1 MALTIVDS
9 KATFERKLKELGL
22 HNFKEKF
29 DDAGFTTFGELAFA
43 FNFVPDKSDDSLFQ
57 TVLCDA
63 ILGQVSATNTQPK
76 KPALRRLHFEA
87 YTVAMQDIQQRM
99 LKAEDEIRPAKLPVD
114 ERNVRTKEVQK
125 KYTGIVMEN
134 ELEPSFGLIDKI
146 HTIRVS
152 GLG

>member
-1 MALTIVDS
+1 MLQHTY
-9 KATFERKLKELGL
+9 
-22 HNFKEKF
+22 
-29 DDAGFTTFGELAFA
+29 GELAFA

-57 TVLCDA
+57 SVLCGP
-63 ILGQVSATNTQPK
+63 ILGPVTALNTQPK

-87 YTVAMQDIQQRM
+87 YTVAMQDIQQRTQ
-99 LKAEDEIRPAKLPVD
+99 KAEADIRPAKLPVD

-125 KYTGIVMEN
+125 KYGGITMEN

-152 GLG
+152 GLGQPETSYFVCL